1 MKLWGQIMKSAA
13 GGKEA
18 DILLAESVRE
28 DIVEAYKGEE
38 DNSINPAIIN
48 ESNILI
54 LDLSLQTTQIIISQ
68 MELFKSINTL
78 IIIGLENKVSVSLAG
93 ILEKAKN
100 YPLSELYMIGFQLN
114 LTSVPDNITMFSKL
128 KTLGLYC
135 NQISSLPPKLDKL
148 TELKA
153 LHLDYNPIK
162 TILPVANFIKK
173 LEILSINKTEI
184 PTSEVTTL
192 KEILPDCKIQTE

>member
-1 MKLWGQIMKSAA
+1 MGTNHEKCCR
-13 GGKEA
+13 GKEA

-100 YPLSELYMIGFQLN
+100 YSLSELYMIGFQLN